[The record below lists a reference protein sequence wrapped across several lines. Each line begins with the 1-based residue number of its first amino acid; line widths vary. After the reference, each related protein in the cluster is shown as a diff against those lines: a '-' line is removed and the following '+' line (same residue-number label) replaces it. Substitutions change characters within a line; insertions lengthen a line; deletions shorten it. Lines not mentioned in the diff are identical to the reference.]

1 MAHHLRRVLTSAAA
15 GALLLTGLAPA
26 ASADSTPP
34 QPATDNAVTADAAPL
49 WDENGYIVASNQQD
63 LDAAI
68 AKAREAGVTVTTS
81 EQKLDAVAS
90 NDAEQAKTR
99 IERSNAEAIKALNT
113 AVTKQQEYNL
123 AFETKLKEELKRSS
137 R

>member
-68 AKAREAGVTVTTS
+68 AKAREAGVTV
-81 EQKLDAVAS
+81 
-90 NDAEQAKTR
+90 
-99 IERSNAEAIKALNT
+99 
-113 AVTKQQEYNL
+113 
-123 AFETKLKEELKRSS
+123 
-137 R
+137 